1 MIKIGVKFPINT
13 TAIAA
18 VIVLGLTI
26 YEYFSKREYRI
37 GPGVLLA
44 IVVLLGA
51 RYAAQYQA
59 KKRQAILKAVP
70 KRPLGLDDPD
80 NSPHL

>member
-1 MIKIGVKFPINT
+1 VKFPINT

-18 VIVLGLTI
+18 VIVLGLAG
-26 YEYFSKREYRI
+26 YEYSTRGEYRI

-44 IVVLLGA
+44 IVVILGA

-59 KKRQAILKAVP
+59 KKRAAILRSVP
-70 KRPLGLDDPD
+70 KRPLGLDEPNKTD
-80 NSPHL
+80 

>member
-1 MIKIGVKFPINT
+1 M
-13 TAIAA
+13 
-18 VIVLGLTI
+18 IVLGLTI

-70 KRPLGLDDPD
+70 KRPLGLDEPD
-80 NSPHL
+80 KPDL

>member
-1 MIKIGVKFPINT
+1 MIEIGVKFPINT
-13 TAIAA
+13 TAVAA

-26 YEYFSKREYRI
+26 YEYSSRREFLI

-59 KKRQAILKAVP
+59 RKRAAILKAVP
-70 KRPLGLDDPD
+70 KRPLGLDDSD
-80 NSPHL
+80 KAE